1 MTNQPF
7 IFGFL
12 YEVSKYYA
20 IKEAKSIYYNPRKR
34 KRYINVEKN
43 ALRYCELHGGSQE
56 IFAVVRQEESG
67 KYRGYAALFY
77 IEKVARVGYDAIGRK
92 FVDLTD
98 FGASLPD
105 THETGSK

>member
-1 MTNQPF
+1 MTDKPF
-7 IFGFL
+7 IFGYL
-12 YEVSKYYA
+12 YAASKYYA
-20 IKEAKSIYYNPRKR
+20 LKEAETIYRNPSKR

-43 ALRYCELHGGSQE
+43 ALRYCELHNCIME